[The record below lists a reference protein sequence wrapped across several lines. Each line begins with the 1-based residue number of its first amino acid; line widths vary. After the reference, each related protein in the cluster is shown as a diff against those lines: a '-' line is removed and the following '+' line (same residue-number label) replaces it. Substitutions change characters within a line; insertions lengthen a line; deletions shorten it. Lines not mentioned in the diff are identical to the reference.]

1 MKNTYKIY
9 TLGCKV
15 NQYDSSLLKTLLNYY
30 GYEEVSGDADF
41 AIVNTCTVTKNAVHK
56 DSRMIN
62 LAKKENPGAKLLL
75 MGCLLRV
82 ENKIERRDE
91 VSSFSRNIDPEKIF
105 EDFSL
110 KKFKNKEKIFSEDF
124 ANFDKTRYFI
134 KIQDGCEQ
142 FCSYCIIP
150 YTRGEMKSRKV
161 EEIKEEIEK
170 AINRGYREIV
180 LSGIHIGLFGREK
193 NNIEK
198 TSLSELL
205 REIIKIEGEY
215 RLRISSIEITE
226 LSDDLIDLISN
237 SDKICNHLHISLQSG
252 SDDVLRG
259 MNRPYNTEYFEK
271 RINKIRELI
280 PDIAISTDLIVGFPG
295 ESDELFNE
303 TINFVKKISFSKLHV
318 FSFSAH
324 EKTPAFKMKNKVNLE
339 KIKERSQIMRKISDN
354 LEKEFKNKYK
364 NRKMEV
370 LIQKEKDDY
379 CTGKSEFYFDI
390 KVNKDD
396 LEGKCVV
403 GNIIE
408 TDKFEFI

>member
-150 YTRGEMKSRKV
+150 YTRGKMKSRKV
-161 EEIKEEIEK
+161 EEIKEEIVK

-252 SDDVLRG
+252 SDDVLKG

>member
-150 YTRGEMKSRKV
+150 YTRGKMKSRKV
-161 EEIKEEIEK
+161 EEIKEEIVK

-280 PDIAISTDLIVGFPG
+280 PDVAISTDLIVGFPG

>member
-150 YTRGEMKSRKV
+150 YTRGKMKSRKV

-324 EKTPAFKMKNKVNLE
+324 EKTVAFKMKNKVNLE

-354 LEKEFKNKYK
+354 LEKEFKDKYK
-364 NRKMEV
+364 NRKIEA

-408 TDKFEFI
+408 TDKFEFV